1 MSLLLALV
9 AFAWFMALNLFV
21 LVYQQHNVALM
32 AHLRTN
38 YPSIYKHISGR
49 LTFSVL
55 GTSRQLQRLLQN
67 IGDAELLKDPLIK
80 DVLIEMTAIRHRGLR
95 TMGVMTLL
103 LIVVGALTF
112 L

>member
-32 AHLRTN
+32 AHLRAN
-38 YPSIYKHISGR
+38 YPSIYERISGR

-55 GTSRQLQRLLQN
+55 GTNQQLLRLLQN
-67 IGDAELLKDPLIK
+67 AGDAELMKDPLVK
-80 DVLIEMTAIRHRGLR
+80 GVLAEMTGIRQRGLR
-95 TMGVMTLL
+95 TMIVMTLL
-103 LIVVGALTF
+103 LIVIGVFTF